1 MAFQDCE
8 QVCSQDWNLNN
19 EYNYDSSIFQK
30 NIFTSAT
37 YGQRNYGCY
46 NDSDSDSMFTF
57 PDELQ
62 DDPVQDDP
70 VQDDPVQDDPVQ
82 DDPDE
87 FPDDE
92 DMNPIIEIQKYETR
106 YRAESDID
114 KYKHQIDKLVE
125 KLQQMDKEMLEKM
138 DVFIECLLNE
148 EE

>member
-57 PDELQ
+57 PDEL
-62 DDPVQDDP
+62 
-70 VQDDPVQDDPVQ
+70 QDDPVQ